1 MKKIFLFLMVL
12 ALSLFAEKIT
22 YQIDFR
28 CNKVGD
34 AKVIWKQ
41 QATAIQWKLLM
52 QRYGNNPALLKK
64 EVISSLPNYQLSNFQ
79 FKKDE
84 MNRAFIFSFDAKGI
98 VRYRGNG
105 IWQFEY
111 EKDMTPR
118 KINNHT
124 WLFSNTEADGNFIDE
139 EFITLILPKEI
150 KNAHLS
156 KNEFDDPVLEY
167 YLKPSFIHSFSLVSI
182 VGILLIVVG
191 LILILL
197 YFFGKKDYAHS

>member
-1 MKKIFLFLMVL
+1 MDK
-12 ALSLFAEKIT
+12 
-22 YQIDFR
+22 
-28 CNKVGD
+28 
-34 AKVIWKQ
+34 
-41 QATAIQWKLLM
+41 
-52 QRYGNNPALLKK
+52 
-64 EVISSLPNYQLSNFQ
+64 
-79 FKKDE
+79 
-84 MNRAFIFSFDAKGI
+84 RAFIFSFDAKGI

-139 EFITLILPKEI
+139 EFITLTLPKEI

-167 YLKPSFIHSFSLVSI
+167 YLKPSIHFIFFEPKFLLENAR
-182 VGILLIVVG
+182 ILQTYHTNVKSK
-191 LILILL
+191 
-197 YFFGKKDYAHS
+197 GKRD